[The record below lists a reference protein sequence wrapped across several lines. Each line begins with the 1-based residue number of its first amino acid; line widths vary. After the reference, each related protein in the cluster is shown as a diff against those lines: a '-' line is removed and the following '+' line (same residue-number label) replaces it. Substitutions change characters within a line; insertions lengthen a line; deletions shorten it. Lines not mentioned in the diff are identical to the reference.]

1 MPIGMAGGWWDGV
14 GKAIEVVSGLA
25 AGRHSSEDAAATP
38 MEPRGMLGGLEAR
51 LAGVLVSALHEAFA
65 RDAARLDSER
75 EQAASERRRAEAAL
89 RLEMARQ
96 LADRHLSQLRAVV
109 AIDVV
114 VWLASLLVAALHPA
128 AGPSKLLL
136 GCAWAALTAGLAA
149 AFLAYA
155 RISAQAAILA
165 DVTAVPGLDDRAE
178 AARMRP
184 RALDAASWL
193 AVSGLGLAAASMI
206 VSMA

>member
-1 MPIGMAGGWWDGV
+1 MAGGWWDGV
-14 GKAIEVVSGLA
+14 EKAIEVVSGLA
-25 AGRHSSEDAAATP
+25 GGRRPSEDANASL
-38 MEPRGMLGGLEAR
+38 EPRGVLGGLEAR

-65 RDAARLDSER
+65 RDAQRLDAER
-75 EQAASERRRAEAAL
+75 EQAEAERRRAEAAL

-96 LADRHLSQLRAVV
+96 QADRHLSQLRAVV

-165 DVTAVPGLDDRAE
+165 DVTAVPGLDDRTQ
-178 AARMRP
+178 AARIRP

-193 AVSGLGLAAASMI
+193 AVSGLGLAAASVI
-206 VSMA
+206 VSMG

>member
-1 MPIGMAGGWWDGV
+1 MAGGWWDGV
-14 GKAIEVVSGLA
+14 AKAIEVVSGLA
-25 AGRHSSEDAAATP
+25 GGGRSSDDANASL
-38 MEPRGMLGGLEAR
+38 EPRGVLGGLEAR

-65 RDAARLDSER
+65 RDAARLDAER
-75 EQAASERRRAEAAL
+75 EQAEAERRRADAAL

-96 LADRHLSQLRAVV
+96 QADRYLSQLRAVV

-114 VWLASLLVAALHPA
+114 VWLASLLVAALHPI

-155 RISAQAAILA
+155 RISVQAAILA
-165 DVTAVPGLDDRAE
+165 DVRAVPGLNDRAD
-178 AARMRP
+178 AARLRP

-193 AVSGLGLAAASMI
+193 AVSGLGLAAASVI
-206 VSMA
+206 VSMG